1 MKVTVVTME
10 GCSHCAQVFKHLE
23 ALSADFPDMKI
34 ETVDI
39 TSDEGQKLV
48 AEHSILS
55 SPGVLIDG
63 EFAFFG
69 PRSKEEMK
77 DILSS
82 HTSS

>member
-1 MKVTVVTME
+1 MKVTVITME

-23 ALSADFPDMKI
+23 ALSADFPDTKI
-34 ETVDI
+34 ETIDI

-63 EFAFFG
+63 EFVFFG
-69 PRSKEEMK
+69 PRSKEEIRDM
-77 DILSS
+77 LSS
-82 HTSS
+82 HIST